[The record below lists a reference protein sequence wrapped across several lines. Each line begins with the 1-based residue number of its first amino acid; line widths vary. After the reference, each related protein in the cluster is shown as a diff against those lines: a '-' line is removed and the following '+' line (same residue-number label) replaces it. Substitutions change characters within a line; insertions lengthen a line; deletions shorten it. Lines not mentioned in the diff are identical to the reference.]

1 MSSPSS
7 IAVTG
12 IIIIMIIISVPT
24 PTPVHHHQPP
34 PCSDLEH
41 NQRENTFFLHFWF
54 RSKHKVS
61 NFMNY
66 LVSQPFSE
74 ESDVRM

>member
-7 IAVTG
+7 IAVSG

-41 NQRENTFFLHFWF
+41 NQRENIFTFLVQV
-54 RSKHKVS
+54 KHRVS
-61 NFMNY
+61 NSMNY